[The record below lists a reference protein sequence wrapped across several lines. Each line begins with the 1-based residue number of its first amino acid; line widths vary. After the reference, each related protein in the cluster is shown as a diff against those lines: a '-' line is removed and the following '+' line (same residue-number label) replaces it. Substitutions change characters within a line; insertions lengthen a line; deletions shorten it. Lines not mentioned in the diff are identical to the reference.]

1 MNMKRIISTSH
12 FGKLP
17 SELTGLG
24 RKPLFLIFVLLL
36 IAGIAFGAFAGRC
49 ADEELM
55 KRLDI
60 IFLTDHRARCT
71 QGMADA
77 FIASFASAFI
87 FLLILFLSGLSLW
100 GSCVSAFIPFIKG
113 YGYGLSIGCL
123 YIKYGISGILYNL
136 LVILPGAF
144 LSCAV
149 ICAASQEAAI
159 SSWRFLCQFRK
170 KLVSESANLL
180 MKNYLMAMLWLLF
193 LSAFSSLVDMLFSVL
208 FSWMFSFG

>member
-24 RKPLFLIFVLLL
+24 RKPLFLIFVLLF

-60 IFLTDHRARCT
+60 IFLTDHKARCT

-87 FLLILFLSGLSLW
+87 FLLIL
-100 GSCVSAFIPFIKG
+100 AFIPFIKG

-170 KLVSESANLL
+170 KPVSESANLL